1 MESPVNSELD
11 MELQLEK
18 LLKNSNYNNMP
29 NIYVLSVERYIILY
43 FRTLLKDNVLE
54 SGDAMDVK
62 RVLQEEL
69 GNFSNL

>member
-1 MESPVNSELD
+1 MSFLW
-11 MELQLEK
+11 K
-18 LLKNSNYNNMP
+18 G
-29 NIYVLSVERYIILY
+29 IFFLY

-69 GNFSNL
+69 GNSSNFNIN

>member
-1 MESPVNSELD
+1 